1 MLYVY
6 AIAEEL
12 GDVSDLT
19 GLRGE
24 ALTLIPFAA
33 AVAVAGEVTS
43 RPPLEPATL
52 RDQDALV
59 RALHDRARALLPMRF
74 GTTSSDRDELRRA
87 IESRGDLATR
97 LAAVRGC
104 EQMVVRVLGTAMPDD
119 EPVPAPATG
128 TQYLE
133 ARAKRHRAAPA
144 LDALA
149 AGVGEICRGAKVE
162 PSSQPGLL
170 GAVYHLIERGH
181 ADEYRR
187 AIDQAAAQ
195 LPDVRIL
202 VSGPSPPYA
211 FA

>member
-1 MLYVY
+1 MVYVY

-12 GDVSDLT
+12 GDISHLAGV
-19 GLRGE
+19 RGE
-24 ALTLIPFAA
+24 PLLLVAFGR
-33 AVAVAGEVTS
+33 AVVVAGEMTV
-43 RPPLEPATL
+43 RPPLEPAIL
-52 RDQDALV
+52 RAQDALV

-74 GTTSSDRDELRRA
+74 GTTSADREEVLRA
-87 IESRGDLATR
+87 IDAHGDLATR
-97 LAAVRGC
+97 LAAVRDC
-104 EQMVVRVLGTAMPDD
+104 EQMVVRVLGTLDQ
-119 EPVPAPATG
+119 ETQPVSAAATG

-133 ARAKRHRAAPA
+133 ARAKRHQPGPA
-144 LDALA
+144 LAALA
-149 AGVGEICRGAKVE
+149 AGVGDLPKSVKIE

-170 GAVYHLIERGH
+170 GAVYHLIERGR

-187 AIDQAAAQ
+187 AIDHRAAQ